1 MELYELNP
9 YIRYCS
15 QLPKPWASP
24 FPVKAYDC
32 RLYYVFSG
40 KGSYRIQDRIYPIE
54 EDTIIFIPSGMTY
67 QLRYENKEPFSLM
80 ILNFD
85 MTQEKRSVT
94 DSMEPSFC
102 RDFKEENWIRTPSL
116 FDKPIV
122 ISAPS
127 VKEYMENILAEF
139 AAKKPNYAEYGSTL
153 LRLVLIEMFKMTS
166 VGKTEARLTHKITQ
180 YVCDHFGENITIDS
194 LAEYLNYNAKYI
206 NRVFRKETGS
216 SIHQFILKYR
226 VQRSQRLLQK
236 TELSITEIASFCG
249 FSSQTHF
256 SSVFSKTVGLTPSE
270 YRKQK
275 GQKNI

>member
-1 MELYELNP
+1 MH
-9 YIRYCS
+9 
-15 QLPKPWASP
+15 LPS
-24 FPVKAYDC
+24 
-32 RLYYVFSG
+32 
-40 KGSYRIQDRIYPIE
+40 
-54 EDTIIFIPSGMTY
+54 
-67 QLRYENKEPFSLM
+67 
-80 ILNFD
+80 
-85 MTQEKRSVT
+85 
-94 DSMEPSFC
+94 
-102 RDFKEENWIRTPSL
+102 SL

-122 ISAPS
+122 IPAPS
-127 VKEYMENILAEF
+127 VKEYMENILSEF
-139 AAKKPNYAEYGSTL
+139 TAKRSNYAEYGSTL

-166 VGKTEARLTHKITQ
+166 SGKTEAKLTQQITQ
-180 YVCDHFGENITIDS
+180 YICDHFGENVTIDS

-216 SIHQFILKYR
+216 SIHQFLLKYR